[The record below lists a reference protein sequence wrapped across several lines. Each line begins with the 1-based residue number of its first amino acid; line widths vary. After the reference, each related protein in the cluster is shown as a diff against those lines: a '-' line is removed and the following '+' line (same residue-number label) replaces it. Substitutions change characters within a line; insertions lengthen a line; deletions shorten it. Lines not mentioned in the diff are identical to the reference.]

1 MQPLRTLP
9 EVITTVQ
16 RCESCRTTWRGRH
29 ARWCPRCGDRLVGA
43 APERRP
49 GPRWPHRRIL
59 AGGLV
64 ATLLAALVI
73 TVLDVAGDG
82 RLLARP
88 ATAPGQGEVDLA
100 ASLADPDEDLPG
112 AGAGP
117 REPGSTGLSLADPP
131 ADAPWL
137 TEDGEPWRGDLT
149 LEQGPATGPSTDG
162 TPRPV
167 ALDDAG
173 WRIEL
178 GSASVAATGDGEVVV
193 AGTRDG
199 VMHAMDAR
207 TGEPRW
213 ATALGTAA
221 AQVLLR
227 EGRVLVRH
235 GGGQASVLDVA
246 TGELLWRRAPGLEE
260 DRVLAVGGS
269 GDVVL
274 LVLGLPDRPRLL
286 AVDARDGAR
295 RWERLLAEGWVA
307 EPTGEVAPIGV
318 VEGVLTGFEP
328 DSGTPRWER
337 ELAADE
343 RVVELVGD
351 LVLLQASDGYRWI
364 DATSGEM
371 AFLSGRLLGS
381 WLSHPRDGLVLASAG
396 GTSLLASADSSGAER
411 WRTSLP
417 RVGGRRECC
426 IGLEATSS
434 GEVLVTDRRGP
445 EPIVRLLD
453 QDDGEVTADLSALE
467 QVVGRRVVTVTPT
480 TAVVVG
486 TAGTLGVDRALRTP
500 RWRVPERTRLLST
513 DPVLLATERG
523 GDGHGAA
530 TASLLAPP

>member
-1 MQPLRTLP
+1 MLLA
-9 EVITTVQ
+9 VVAISLLGVTT
-16 RCESCRTTWRGRH
+16 
-29 ARWCPRCGDRLVGA
+29 D
-43 APERRP
+43 
-49 GPRWPHRRIL
+49 
-59 AGGLV
+59 GGLV
-64 ATLLAALVI
+64 A
-73 TVLDVAGDG
+73 
-82 RLLARP
+82 RP
-88 ATAPGQGEVDLA
+88 AAAPGEGEVDLEA
-100 ASLADPDEDLPG
+100 ALAAPDED
-112 AGAGP
+112 P

-131 ADAPWL
+131 ADAPWS

-149 LEQGPATGPSTDG
+149 LDPGPSTAPTTDG
-162 TPRPV
+162 APRPV
-167 ALDDAG
+167 ALDGAG

-178 GSASVAATGDGEVVV
+178 GSASVAATGDDEVVV

-199 VMHAMDAR
+199 VVHALDAR

-213 ATALGTAA
+213 ATPVGTAA
-221 AQVLLR
+221 AELFLH
-227 EGRVLVRH
+227 EGLVLVRH
-235 GGGQASVLDVA
+235 GGGQASVLDLEG
-246 TGELLWRRAPGLEE
+246 GELLWRRAPGLEE
-260 DRVLAVGGS
+260 DRVLAVGAS

-286 AVDARDGAR
+286 AADARDGTR
-295 RWERLLAEGWVA
+295 RWEHLLAEGWVA
-307 EPTGEVAPIGV
+307 GPTGEVAPIGV
-318 VEGVLTGFEP
+318 VDDALTGFDP
-328 DSGTPRWER
+328 GTGAPRWER
-337 ELAADE
+337 TLAVDE
-343 RVVELVGD
+343 RAVELVGE
-351 LVLLQASDGYRWI
+351 LVLLRDSEGYSWI
-364 DATSGEM
+364 DAASGQL
-371 AFLSGRLLGS
+371 AFLSSRLLGS
-381 WLSHPRDGLVLASAG
+381 WLSHPEDGLVLASAG
-396 GTSLLASADSSGAER
+396 GTSLLASADGSGAER

-417 RVGGRRECC
+417 RVGGRQECC
-426 IGLEATSS
+426 IGLAATGS